1 MTNSIVRIPDEIRNE
16 FRIGADGK
24 AFVSIRGAARIA
36 DVDHKA
42 LTKAFKTAGDINLS
56 KLAQTLTESGFEP
69 GDFPETGIPDIA
81 LAIILKYYAFKA
93 NRTTEQAERFYD
105 AMSAVGIR
113 TWMQQQLNWNP
124 VSSLAPYWYQRLLL
138 FLKQNK
144 VPAGYFSIF
153 QETITLVG
161 DLEAAGYVL
170 PDNAIPDISIGM
182 CWAKH
187 LRAENINPSDI
198 AISYPHQYP
207 DRTYPVDANA
217 YPEDLLPKFRK
228 WFRETY
234 KPTKLPNYLAGKDAD
249 SLPALSKMLGVPIG
263 ALR

>member
-1 MTNSIVRIPDEIRNE
+1 MTNNIVRIPDEIRNE

-36 DVDHKA
+36 DINDKT
-42 LTKAFKTAGDINLS
+42 LGDSLKTAAGINPS
-56 KLAQTLTESGFEP
+56 KLAQTLTDKGFEP
-69 GDFPETGIPDIA
+69 AGFFVSGIPDVA

-124 VSSLAPYWYQRLLL
+124 ISSQAPYWYQRLML
-138 FLKQNK
+138 FLSQNK

-170 PDNAIPDISIGM
+170 PDNAIPDISIGK
-182 CWAKH
+182 CWANY
-187 LRAENINPSDI
+187 LRTQDINPSEI
-198 AISYPHQYP
+198 TVSCPHQYP
-207 DRTYPVDANA
+207 NLPKPIDANA
-217 YPEDLLPKFRK
+217 YPEELLPKFRK
-228 WFRETY
+228 WFREAY

-249 SLPALSKMLGVPIG
+249 ALPALSKMLGVPIG